1 MRSQSY
7 RTGRFADAADEDE
20 SSPGGGSHWRAL
32 LAPPLFRRPK
42 DVLSLGLVV
51 AATVVIVI
59 NALFLQAGPH
69 PAPIFANPPRPAASA
84 DGVSTAVIP
93 RPRPA
98 ELDRSVTVVPMAGP
112 GNAAKPVPSAKASTV
127 PAPPASDPIAEL
139 LEPSTRLMAVQRAL
153 AEFGYGQIKPTGV
166 SGPETK
172 AAIEKFERERKLP
185 VTGQMSER
193 LARELTLMKGG
204 PL

>member
-1 MRSQSY
+1 
-7 RTGRFADAADEDE
+7 
-20 SSPGGGSHWRAL
+20 
-32 LAPPLFRRPK
+32 LFRRPK
-42 DVLSLGLVV
+42 DLLSLCLAV
-51 AATVVIVI
+51 AATGGIVV

-69 PAPIFANPPRPAASA
+69 PAPIFANPPRPLASA
-84 DGVSTAVIP
+84 ELTGSATAVLP

-98 ELDRSVTVVPMAGP
+98 ELDRSAAAMPAPAPVAVAKLVPV
-112 GNAAKPVPSAKASTV
+112 AKPSTV
-127 PAPPASDPIAEL
+127 SAPAASDPIAEL
-139 LEPSTRLMAVQRAL
+139 LEPSTRLMAVQRGL
-153 AEFGYGQIKPTGV
+153 AEFGYGQIKPTGI

-193 LARELTLMKGG
+193 LARELTAMKGG